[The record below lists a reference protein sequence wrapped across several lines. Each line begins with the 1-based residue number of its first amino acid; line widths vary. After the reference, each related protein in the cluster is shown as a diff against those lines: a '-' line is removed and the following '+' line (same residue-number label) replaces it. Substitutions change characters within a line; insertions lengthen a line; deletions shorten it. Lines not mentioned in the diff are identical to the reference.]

1 MMNAFDRQFQTGSPL
16 LIALYA
22 AIALFFAG
30 VSVAQPEQ
38 KYLSLVLVLLSLS
51 GVWKNYLT
59 YHRRKQSSF
68 DLLEE
73 EA

>member
-1 MMNAFDRQFQTGSPL
+1 MMNTFDRQFQTGSPL
-16 LIALYA
+16 LIALFS
-22 AIALFFAG
+22 AIALFFLGLSALE
-30 VSVAQPEQ
+30 PEQ

-51 GVWKNYLT
+51 GAWKNYLA
-59 YHRRKQSSF
+59 YQRRKQGSF